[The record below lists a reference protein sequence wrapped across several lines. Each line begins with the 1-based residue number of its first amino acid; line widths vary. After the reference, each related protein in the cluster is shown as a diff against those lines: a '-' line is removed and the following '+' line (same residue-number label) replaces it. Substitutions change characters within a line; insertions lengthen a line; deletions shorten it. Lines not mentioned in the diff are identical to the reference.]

1 MPDAPTPT
9 VDDLLALSR
18 RQLGREP
25 EIRDRGLLESAAGRP
40 TVTVFGEDA
49 YPGPYEKA
57 AGLLHS
63 IVRNHPLIDGNK
75 RLGFGGA
82 ALLLKMQGVDTLLS
96 EDDRFEL
103 TMVIALGELD
113 DIGTIAGRLRPPQ
126 ER

>member
-25 EIRDRGLLESAAGRP
+25 EIRDRGLLESAAGRA

-57 AGLLHS
+57 AALLHS

-103 TMVIALGELD
+103 TMDIALGELD